1 MRAIVH
7 FDGDSF
13 FASVEQVLNYRLRG
27 KPIVTGAER
36 GAPTSV
42 SIEAK
47 RLGLS
52 RGMSMREVKI
62 RCPQAIIVPSNYM
75 AYAIFAQRMYSIVR
89 QYTPAVD
96 EYSIDEC
103 FADLTDL
110 AESWSGYE
118 EVVRSIKSELENSL
132 GLTFGVG
139 LASSKTLAKAAS
151 KANKP
156 AGFTSVPPEQIPEFT
171 ANIPIHHVWNLGGA
185 SGTHLEKLGVMTAG
199 DFITKDDPWLAM
211 HRFGKAYRDVWL
223 ELRGHAIKRFG
234 EKRSGVGSLM
244 HTRTFSPPSESRSF
258 IFSQLS
264 KNVEAV
270 CAKARRHHMRAAGLT
285 FYLKTQEFT
294 YHAVSIELTT
304 PTADPGE
311 LLAHIDRRFD
321 EVYVPKVPYRAT
333 GITIRSLVP
342 EAAQMDDLFGMAES
356 ARERERIIETVDR
369 VNHKYGRNT
378 LFLASSFQALVKDQV
393 KPSKSNKVGHRTLHI
408 PLVGVVQ

>member
-13 FASVEQVLNYRLRG
+13 FAAVEQVLNYRLQG

-47 RLGLS
+47 RRGLS
-52 RGMSMREVKI
+52 RGMSMREIKI
-62 RCPQAIIVPSNYM
+62 RCPEAIIVPSNYM

-89 QYTPAVD
+89 QYTPRVD

-110 AESWSGYE
+110 GEDWRTYE
-118 EVVRSIKSELENSL
+118 GIVETIKAELESSL

-139 LASSKTLAKAAS
+139 LATSKTLAKAAS

-156 AGFTSVPPEQIPEFT
+156 AGFTSVPPEKTHEFLST
-171 ANIPIHHVWNLGGA
+171 VPIHAVWNLGGA
-185 SGTHLEKLGVMTAG
+185 SGTHLQKLGIVTAA
-199 DFITKDDPWLAM
+199 DFTEKDDQWLSM
-211 HRFGKAYRDVWL
+211 HHLGKSYRDAWL
-223 ELRGHAIKRFG
+223 ELKGQAIKQFG
-234 EKRSGVGSLM
+234 EKRNGVGSLM
-244 HTRTFSPPSESRSF
+244 YTRTFKPSQKRSI

-270 CAKARRHHMRAAGLT
+270 CEKARRHQVRAGGLT

-294 YHAVSIELTT
+294 YHAVSIELTI

-311 LLAHIDRRFD
+311 LLRYIEKRFD
-321 EVYVPKVPYRAT
+321 EVYVSGVLYRAT
-333 GITIRSLVP
+333 GITIRSLVS
-342 EAAQMDDLFGMAES
+342 EVAQMDDLFGATH
-356 ARERERIIETVDR
+356 AHREREGILQTLDQ
-369 VNHKYGRNT
+369 VNHKYGRHT
-378 LFLASSFQALVKDQV
+378 MFLASSFQALANEKSSKEVKIER
-393 KPSKSNKVGHRTLHI
+393 KTMHI
-408 PLVGVVQ
+408 PLVGVIS